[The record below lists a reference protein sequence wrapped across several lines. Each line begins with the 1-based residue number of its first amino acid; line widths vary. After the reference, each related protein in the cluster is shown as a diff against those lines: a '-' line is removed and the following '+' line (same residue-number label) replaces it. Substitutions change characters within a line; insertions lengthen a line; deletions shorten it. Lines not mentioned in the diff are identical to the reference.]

1 MLLSIITINYNK
13 GEGLIKTVNS
23 VLNQSFSD
31 FEYIV
36 IDGNSDDGSVEFLES
51 IDAKCFRYISE
62 PDFGIYNAMNKGIKV
77 AQGEYLLFLN
87 SGDYFY
93 ENSTLQEVIPS
104 LQSNTDI
111 YYGDIKKKKGNR
123 LSTKTYP
130 EKLRLSFFYT
140 GALCHQSTFIKKELF
155 FKYFLYN
162 EDYKI
167 MSDWEFFIF
176 TICKENVSYQHLDR
190 IICVYDFSG
199 ISSDKKF
206 TDIALKERKQ
216 TIDTYFPAFSE
227 DYKILN
233 KLNAKRTQQIFYI
246 EKFPFAWKILKGLI
260 NIILLFLPKK
270 TIK

>member
-1 MLLSIITINYNK
+1 MKLSIITINYNNDD
-13 GEGLIKTVNS
+13 GLEDTFKS
-23 VLNQSFSD
+23 VFEQTFKD
-31 FEYIV
+31 FEYLV
-36 IDGNSDDGSVEFLES
+36 IDGGSDDDSLNIIRNHEDK
-51 IDAKCFRYISE
+51 IDYWVSE
-62 PDFGIYNAMNKGIKV
+62 KDKGVYNAMNKGIKV
-77 AQGEYLLFLN
+77 AQGDYLLFLN

-93 ENSTLQEVIPS
+93 ENVTLQEIIPS
-104 LQSNTDI
+104 LQSNKDI

-130 EKLRLSFFYT
+130 EKLRFSFFYT

-176 TICKENVSYQHLDR
+176 TICKENVSYQHIDR
-190 IICVYDFSG
+190 IICIYDFSG

-227 DYKILN
+227 DYKTLD
-233 KLNAKRTQQIFYI
+233 KLNAKRTQQLFYI

-260 NIILLFLPKK
+260 NLILLFLPKK
-270 TIK
+270 IIK